1 MEGSTGEVALTQSSR
16 WTTRSLYIDKSAVKE
31 GPLPWSEAP
40 KKKSIQTENYEQIN
54 DHEKTSRIVAIL
66 IAGGVSTQSAEKQE
80 LEAAKQAY
88 EQAAPLG
95 NEAARVAYVTKLAQ
109 IADRL
114 VTGYRKGDRGDQH
127 QELIGAVR
135 RSWDNC

>member
-80 LEAAKQAY
+80 LEAA
-88 EQAAPLG
+88 
-95 NEAARVAYVTKLAQ
+95 RVAYVTKLAQ